1 MTENSRKKN
10 RLSFLN
16 SNSAYAGIV
25 LLGIVSLMGDTVYE
39 GSRGLVPDYLKFLG
53 ASAVIV
59 GLIGGLGEFI
69 GYALR
74 LVSGILADS
83 TRAYWFFIILGYGLI
98 GSIPLLGFA
107 GFWQIAII
115 LVLLERLGK
124 ALRSPARD
132 TVLSIIGKDVG
143 AGKAFGLHELLDQ
156 IGAVAGPLLVAA
168 LMFYSFDNYRLTFS
182 FLLLPFL
189 MLLAALLY
197 TYRRIGSR
205 MIAQPKATDGKSR
218 ALGKPFYIY
227 TFAVMI
233 NTMGLIPVS
242 LILYKASVIL
252 QPEKL
257 QWMVPLIY
265 VLIQGVDAFF
275 ALISGYAYDKFGVKF
290 LTLPFIVSMFPPLFT
305 MINEGLLTLVIAAAF
320 FGVVLGMQESIYRAA
335 VSEFTPVSSRGTA
348 YGVFNTAYG
357 VGFLISGGIYGLLI
371 DSNAP
376 FAATLLVVIL
386 TQALAVAALLQTRQ
400 GSKDAQKSETNP

>member
-1 MTENSRKKN
+1 MTENSTKKN
-10 RLSFLN
+10 RLKFLN

-59 GLIGGLGEFI
+59 GLVGGLGEFM

-74 LVSGILADS
+74 LVSGILADT
-83 TRAYWFFIILGYGLI
+83 TRAYWFFIIIGYGLI
-98 GSIPLLGFA
+98 GAIPLLGFA

-124 ALRSPARD
+124 AFRSPARD
-132 TVLSIIGKDVG
+132 TVLSVIGKDVG

-156 IGAVAGPLLVAA
+156 IGAVGGPLLVAA
-168 LMFYSFDNYRLTFS
+168 LMFYSLDNYRLTFS

-189 MLLAALLY
+189 MLLAALIY
-197 TYRRIGSR
+197 TYRRIGSK
-205 MIAQPKATDGKSR
+205 MITEPRTTDGKSK

-275 ALISGYAYDKFGVKF
+275 ALVSGYAYDKFGVKF
-290 LTLPFIVSMFPPLFT
+290 LALPFIVSIFPPLFT
-305 MINEGLLTLVIAAAF
+305 MINQGLLTLVIAAAF

-376 FAATLLVVIL
+376 FTATLLVVIL
-386 TQALAVAALLQTRQ
+386 TQALAVAALLQTHQ
-400 GSKDAQKSETNP
+400 GSKDAQKSETKP